1 MQIILDHVTY
11 EYQPGTVFA
20 SVALRD
26 ISLTI
31 RENEFLALIGH
42 TGCGKSTLVQHL
54 NGLIAPTSGHVYFE
68 ENGVKSD
75 INEKKY
81 DRRGL
86 RRRVGL
92 VFQYP
97 EHQLFEETVLK
108 DICFGPKNMG
118 QSEAEALESA
128 KNALSVVGLSAEY
141 WEKSPF
147 ELSGGQKRRVAIAG
161 VLAMKP
167 KVLILD
173 EPASGLDPAGRNQIL
188 DLVKKIHESGTTVI
202 MVSHSMDDVARL
214 CTRVIVLA
222 EGRVAL
228 DGTPAYVYSKEDELH
243 QMGLTL
249 PEAVKMR
256 NELNKMGFELSSE
269 ICSVEALAEALK
281 QQLTHAKR

>member
-1 MQIILDHVTY
+1 MPIEIKNLSHVY
-11 EYQPGTVFA
+11 GAGTPFEKR
-20 SVALRD
+20 ALSN
-26 ISLTI
+26 ITLTI
-31 RENEFLALIGH
+31 GDGEFIGVIGH
-42 TGCGKSTLVQHL
+42 TGSGKSTFIQHL
-54 NGLIAPTSGHVYFE
+54 NALMDPTEGTITVDGITPDKP
-68 ENGVKSD
+68 ENKVAV
-75 INEKKY
+75 
-81 DRRGL
+81 RRK
-86 RRRVGL
+86 VGL

-108 DICFGPKNMG
+108 DVCFGPKNMG

>member
-1 MQIILDHVTY
+1 MPIEIKNLSHVY
-11 EYQPGTVFA
+11 GAGTPFEKR
-20 SVALRD
+20 ALSD
-26 ISLTI
+26 ITLTI
-31 RENEFLALIGH
+31 GDGEFIGVIGH
-42 TGCGKSTLVQHL
+42 TGSGKSTFIQHL
-54 NGLIAPTSGHVYFE
+54 NALMDPTEGTITVDGITPDKP
-68 ENGVKSD
+68 ENKVAV
-75 INEKKY
+75 
-81 DRRGL
+81 RRK
-86 RRRVGL
+86 VGL

-108 DICFGPKNMG
+108 DVCFGPKNMG

-256 NELNKMGFELSSE
+256 NELNKMGFSLSSE

>member
-1 MQIILDHVTY
+1 MPIEIKNLSHVY
-11 EYQPGTVFA
+11 GAGTPFEKR
-20 SVALRD
+20 ALSD
-26 ISLTI
+26 ITLTI
-31 RENEFLALIGH
+31 GDGEFIGVIGH
-42 TGCGKSTLVQHL
+42 TGSGKSTFIQHL
-54 NGLIAPTSGHVYFE
+54 NALMDPTEGTITVDGITPDKP
-68 ENGVKSD
+68 ENKVAV
-75 INEKKY
+75 
-81 DRRGL
+81 RRK
-86 RRRVGL
+86 VGL

-108 DICFGPKNMG
+108 DVCFGPKNMG

-128 KNALSVVGLSAEY
+128 KNVLSVVGLSAEY

-222 EGRVAL
+222 EGQVAL

-281 QQLTHAKR
+281 QQLNKKR

>member
-1 MQIILDHVTY
+1 MPIEIKNLSHVY
-11 EYQPGTVFA
+11 GAGTPFEKR
-20 SVALRD
+20 ALSD
-26 ISLTI
+26 ITLTI
-31 RENEFLALIGH
+31 GDGEFIGVIGH
-42 TGCGKSTLVQHL
+42 TGSGKSTFIQHL
-54 NGLIAPTSGHVYFE
+54 NALMDPTEGTITVDGITPDKP
-68 ENGVKSD
+68 ENKVAV
-75 INEKKY
+75 
-81 DRRGL
+81 RRK
-86 RRRVGL
+86 VGL

-108 DICFGPKNMG
+108 DVCFGPKNMG

-228 DGTPAYVYSKEDELH
+228 DGTPAYVYSKEDELR

-281 QQLTHAKR
+281 QQLNKKR

>member
-1 MQIILDHVTY
+1 MPIEIKNLSHVYGAGTPFEKRALDN
-11 EYQPGTVFA
+11 
-20 SVALRD
+20 

-31 RENEFLALIGH
+31 GDGEFIGIIGH
-42 TGCGKSTLVQHL
+42 TGSGKSTFIQHL
-54 NGLIAPTSGHVYFE
+54 NALMEPTEGTVSVDGIVPDKAENKIAV
-68 ENGVKSD
+68 
-75 INEKKY
+75 
-81 DRRGL
+81 RRK
-86 RRRVGL
+86 VGL

-108 DICFGPKNMG
+108 DVCFGPGNMG
-118 QSEAEALESA
+118 QSDTEALESA
-128 KNALSVVGLSAEY
+128 KKALSTVGLSAEC

-167 KVLILD
+167 EVLILD

-188 DLVKKIHESGTTVI
+188 DLVKKIHEGGTTVI

-222 EGRVAL
+222 NGKVAL
-228 DGTPAYVYSKEDELH
+228 DGTPAQVFSKENELRD
-243 QMGLTL
+243 MGLTL

-256 NELNKMGFELSSE
+256 NELVAKGFSLSE
-269 ICSVEALAEALK
+269 DICSVEALAEALK
-281 QQLTHAKR
+281 QQFTQTKR

>member
-1 MQIILDHVTY
+1 MPIEIKNLSHVY
-11 EYQPGTVFA
+11 GAGTPFEKR
-20 SVALRD
+20 ALSD
-26 ISLTI
+26 ITLTI
-31 RENEFLALIGH
+31 GDGEFIGVIGH
-42 TGCGKSTLVQHL
+42 TGSGKSTFIQHL
-54 NGLIAPTSGHVYFE
+54 NALMDPTEGTITVDGITPDKP
-68 ENGVKSD
+68 ENKVAV
-75 INEKKY
+75 
-81 DRRGL
+81 RRK
-86 RRRVGL
+86 VGL

-108 DICFGPKNMG
+108 DVCFGPKNMG

>member
-1 MQIILDHVTY
+1 MPIEIKNLSHVY
-11 EYQPGTVFA
+11 GAGTPFEKR
-20 SVALRD
+20 ALSD
-26 ISLTI
+26 ITLTI
-31 RENEFLALIGH
+31 GDGEFIGVIGH
-42 TGCGKSTLVQHL
+42 TGSGKSTFIQHL
-54 NGLIAPTSGHVYFE
+54 NALMDPTEGTITVDGITPDKP
-68 ENGVKSD
+68 ENKVAV
-75 INEKKY
+75 
-81 DRRGL
+81 RRK
-86 RRRVGL
+86 VGL

-108 DICFGPKNMG
+108 DVCFGPKNMG
-118 QSEAEALESA
+118 QSEAGALESA

-281 QQLTHAKR
+281 QQLNKKR

>member
-1 MQIILDHVTY
+1 MPIEIKNLSHVY
-11 EYQPGTVFA
+11 GAGTPFEKR
-20 SVALRD
+20 ALSD
-26 ISLTI
+26 ITLTI
-31 RENEFLALIGH
+31 GDGEFIGVIGH
-42 TGCGKSTLVQHL
+42 TGSGKSTFIQHL
-54 NGLIAPTSGHVYFE
+54 NALMDPTEGTITVDGITPDKP
-68 ENGVKSD
+68 ENKVAV
-75 INEKKY
+75 
-81 DRRGL
+81 RRK
-86 RRRVGL
+86 VGL

-108 DICFGPKNMG
+108 DVCFGPKNMG
-118 QSEAEALESA
+118 QNEAEALESA

-281 QQLTHAKR
+281 QQLNKKR

>member
-1 MQIILDHVTY
+1 MPIEIKNLSHVY
-11 EYQPGTVFA
+11 GAGTPFEKRA
-20 SVALRD
+20 
-26 ISLTI
+26 ISNITLTI
-31 RENEFLALIGH
+31 GDGEFIGVIGH
-42 TGCGKSTLVQHL
+42 TGSGKSTFIQHL
-54 NGLIAPTSGHVYFE
+54 NALMDPTEGTITVDGITPDKP
-68 ENGVKSD
+68 ENKVAV
-75 INEKKY
+75 
-81 DRRGL
+81 RRK
-86 RRRVGL
+86 VGL

-108 DICFGPKNMG
+108 DVCFGPKNMG

>member
-1 MQIILDHVTY
+1 MPIEIKNLSHVY
-11 EYQPGTVFA
+11 GAGTPFEKR
-20 SVALRD
+20 ALSD
-26 ISLTI
+26 ITLTI
-31 RENEFLALIGH
+31 GDGEFIGVIGH
-42 TGCGKSTLVQHL
+42 TGSGKSTFIQHL
-54 NGLIAPTSGHVYFE
+54 NALMDPTEGTITVDGITPDKP
-68 ENGVKSD
+68 ENKVAV
-75 INEKKY
+75 
-81 DRRGL
+81 RRK
-86 RRRVGL
+86 VGL

-108 DICFGPKNMG
+108 DVCFGPKNMG

-128 KNALSVVGLSAEY
+128 KNALFVVGLSAEY

-281 QQLTHAKR
+281 QQLNKKR

>member
-1 MQIILDHVTY
+1 MPIEIKNLSHVY
-11 EYQPGTVFA
+11 GAGTPFEKR
-20 SVALRD
+20 ALSD
-26 ISLTI
+26 ITLTI
-31 RENEFLALIGH
+31 GDGEFIGVIGH
-42 TGCGKSTLVQHL
+42 TGSGKSTFIQHL
-54 NGLIAPTSGHVYFE
+54 NALMDPTEGTITVDGITPDKP
-68 ENGVKSD
+68 ENKVAV
-75 INEKKY
+75 
-81 DRRGL
+81 RRK
-86 RRRVGL
+86 VGL

-108 DICFGPKNMG
+108 DVCFGPKNMG

-256 NELNKMGFELSSE
+256 NELSKMGFELSSE

-281 QQLTHAKR
+281 QQLNKKR

>member
-1 MQIILDHVTY
+1 MPIEIKNLSHVY
-11 EYQPGTVFA
+11 GAGTPFEKR
-20 SVALRD
+20 ALSD
-26 ISLTI
+26 ITLTI
-31 RENEFLALIGH
+31 GDGEFIGVIGH
-42 TGCGKSTLVQHL
+42 TGSGKSTFIQHL
-54 NGLIAPTSGHVYFE
+54 NALMDPTEGTITVDGITPDKPD
-68 ENGVKSD
+68 NKVAV
-75 INEKKY
+75 
-81 DRRGL
+81 RRK
-86 RRRVGL
+86 VGL

-108 DICFGPKNMG
+108 DVCFGPKNMG

-281 QQLTHAKR
+281 QQLNKKR